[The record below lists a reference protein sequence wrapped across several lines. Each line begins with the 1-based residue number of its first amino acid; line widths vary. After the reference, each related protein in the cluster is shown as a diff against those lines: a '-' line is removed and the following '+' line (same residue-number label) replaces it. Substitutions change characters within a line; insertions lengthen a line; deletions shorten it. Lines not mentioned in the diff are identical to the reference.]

1 MIVVV
6 GDYILDQYIYGTYE
20 RISPESPIPVFK
32 QYHTENTDGGAG
44 NVVNNLMAL
53 GNEVAFFRNENVNS
67 IKTRY
72 VVDNHIVFRSDNEE
86 YFSPE
91 EINMEIPEGVKYAI
105 LSDYNKGF
113 LEESKAI
120 IEALR
125 KQKIIVV
132 VDPKKHISYY
142 ENAHIVKFNEKEFRQ
157 LSGVSSL
164 EQCNEI
170 HEDYN
175 IHTIIVT
182 MGGKGVFVSDRVSGA
197 FLVETEKY
205 QVSDVTGAGDV
216 FIAALT
222 HFLNK
227 DSTLVDAVKKANVL
241 ASSTVTKFGTTVL
254 TEEDIKKTT
263 TVFTNGCFDILHK
276 GHVEYLKKSKELGA
290 RLIVGLNSDESV
302 KKLKGKDRP
311 INNEQDRKAVL
322 EALDCVDEVYIFNED
337 TPYELIKSIRPDI
350 ITKGGDYTEDE
361 VVGNDLAKIVI
372 VPLVEG
378 YSTTKVVK
386 KTRKKK

>member
-1 MIVVV
+1 
-6 GDYILDQYIYGTYE
+6 
-20 RISPESPIPVFK
+20 
-32 QYHTENTDGGAG
+32 
-44 NVVNNLMAL
+44 
-53 GNEVAFFRNENVNS
+53 
-67 IKTRY
+67 
-72 VVDNHIVFRSDNEE
+72 
-86 YFSPE
+86 
-91 EINMEIPEGVKYAI
+91 MEIPEGVKYAI

-263 TVFTNGCFDILHK
+263 IVFTNGCFDILHK

-322 EALDCVDEVYIFNED
+322 EALDCVDEVYVFNED

-361 VVGNDLAKIVI
+361 VVGNDLAKVVI